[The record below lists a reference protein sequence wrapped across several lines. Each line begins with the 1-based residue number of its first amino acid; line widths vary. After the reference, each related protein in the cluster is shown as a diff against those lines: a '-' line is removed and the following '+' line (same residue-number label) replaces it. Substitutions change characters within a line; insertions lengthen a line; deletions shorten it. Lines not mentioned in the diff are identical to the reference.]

1 LGTATNFGG
10 DVEEPAL
17 TRYVNQTLALHKAL
31 ALLRMNRLAPGDF
44 PEGVEMA
51 IHVLEE
57 VTEPRNKRRPKAM
70 KVPEATNNAS
80 RLDRAHR
87 INKVFKEVVD
97 EDTLNLMAE
106 WDFNIGPDGEP
117 L

>member
-1 LGTATNFGG
+1 M
-10 DVEEPAL
+10 EEPAL

-44 PEGVEMA
+44 PEGIDMA

-57 VTEPRNKRRPKAM
+57 VTEPHRKISQKTPP
-70 KVPEATNNAS
+70 VPLSENNES
-80 RLDRAHR
+80 RLARAKR
-87 INKVFKEVVD
+87 IHAAFLEVVD
-97 EDTLNLMAE
+97 AETIKLMQE
-106 WDFNIGPDGEP
+106 WEFNIGPDGEP